1 MNPSLHYEQQEI
13 NENKCSYSFE
23 EEKDIDFQKLMS
35 EQLPKDY
42 SFNIKDI
49 IFKTE
54 KSEIN
59 YFKARIENLDIKEKI
74 LLTSINKIKEG
85 IENDELQYIEFD
97 NNKNIKN
104 DNNYY
109 TIGNKIFKAI
119 DKMVHKTLHKKRMI
133 NGKESK
139 ECIFY
144 DDFKSLN
151 EFGENIKYIDL
162 DKLICNLKEGN
173 KEFEFITI
181 KSIMISI
188 TNVITEY
195 IKKYLSINENSF
207 NNKINEESKENKKNE
222 FDLDNFNITE
232 ANIFEDIYN
241 DFVSQC
247 NLCSSELENNF
258 IYSLDSFRVK
268 FQMNFTLSEL
278 FTDIFWNIIFHN
290 KKLCILFIKSY
301 LNEEIYGD
309 IKIYLKRILKI
320 IMDVNI
326 PLKHQIVELLG
337 LHQLENYEKND
348 LMTLIVSEKN
358 NHHNEIIKLEIEKEN
373 LNKINNNKKIE
384 DEKNNINKNSE
395 KNNLI
400 NNNMKNV
407 ENIKYNIITAN
418 DISTIKNKTQ
428 PLLSVCNNNNMILN
442 KENNNKKEKE
452 NKEKDIKKDENNKN
466 YLNKKNKEKFLDDME
481 HKTVDEIYNYIND
494 DKIVKI
500 KKKKKSRKNKKI
512 KKEEI
517 EQNQEDI
524 EDSIVIKFK
533 EDLNDTFIHAGTITK
548 IKPIISENWIKYIS
562 NKD

>member
-1 MNPSLHYEQQEI
+1 MNASLHYDQLEI
-13 NENKCSYSFE
+13 NENKCRYSFE
-23 EEKDIDFQKLMS
+23 EENEIESLEKLVF
-35 EQLPKDY
+35 Y
-42 SFNIKDI
+42 IKGIIFWKMFWDI

-59 YFKARIENLDIKEKI
+59 YFKARIANLDIKEKI
-74 LLTSINKIKEG
+74 LLTAINEIKEG

-97 NNKNIKN
+97 DNKCIKN

-144 DDFKSLN
+144 DEFKSLN
-151 EFGENIKYIDL
+151 ECGENIKYIDL

-222 FDLDNFNITE
+222 FDLEKLDNFNIIE

-278 FTDIFWNIIFHN
+278 FTDIFWNNIFHN
-290 KKLCILFIKSY
+290 KKLCNLFIKSY

-309 IKIYLKRILKI
+309 IKIYLKKILKI

-337 LHQLENYEKND
+337 LHQLRIYEKKD

-358 NHHNEIIKLEIEKEN
+358 IHHNEIIKLEIEKEN
-373 LNKINNNKKIE
+373 LNK
-384 DEKNNINKNSE
+384 
-395 KNNLI
+395 
-400 NNNMKNV
+400 
-407 ENIKYNIITAN
+407 
-418 DISTIKNKTQ
+418 KNK
-428 PLLSVCNNNNMILN
+428 
-442 KENNNKKEKE
+442 
-452 NKEKDIKKDENNKN
+452 
-466 YLNKKNKEKFLDDME
+466 
-481 HKTVDEIYNYIND
+481 
-494 DKIVKI
+494 
-500 KKKKKSRKNKKI
+500 
-512 KKEEI
+512 
-517 EQNQEDI
+517 
-524 EDSIVIKFK
+524 
-533 EDLNDTFIHAGTITK
+533 
-548 IKPIISENWIKYIS
+548 
-562 NKD
+562 

>member
-1 MNPSLHYEQQEI
+1 MNASLHYEKIET
-13 NENKCSYSFE
+13 NENKCRYSFE
-23 EEKDIDFQKLMS
+23 EKNDLE
-35 EQLPKDY
+35 
-42 SFNIKDI
+42 
-49 IFKTE
+49 
-54 KSEIN
+54 

-74 LLTSINKIKEG
+74 LLTVINEIKEG

-104 DNNYY
+104 ENTEYS
-109 TIGNKIFKAI
+109 ISNKIFNAI
-119 DKMVHKTLHKKRMI
+119 DKMVHKTLHKKRMM
-133 NGKESK
+133 NGKELK

-144 DDFKSLN
+144 EDFEPLI
-151 EFGENIKYIDL
+151 EFGGNIKYIDL
-162 DKLICNLKEGN
+162 DKLICNLKEE
-173 KEFEFITI
+173 KKDFEFITI
-181 KSIMISI
+181 KSIMISM
-188 TNVITEY
+188 TNVITEC
-195 IKKYLSINENSF
+195 IKKYLSF
-207 NNKINEESKENKKNE
+207 NYNLLSDKINEEIKENKKSE
-222 FDLDNFNITE
+222 FELEKLDNINIIE
-232 ANIFEDIYN
+232 ANIFEDIYK
-241 DFVSQC
+241 DFVVQS

-258 IYSLDSFRVK
+258 IFSLDNFRAK

-278 FTDIFWNIIFHN
+278 FTDIFWNNIFHN

-309 IKIYLKRILKI
+309 TKIYLKKI
-320 IMDVNI
+320 FKTIMSVNMH
-326 PLKHQIVELLG
+326 LKHQIVQLLG
-337 LHQLENYEKND
+337 LHQLEKNEKSD

-358 NHHNEIIKLEIEKEN
+358 IHHNEIIKLEIEKEN
-373 LNKINNNKKIE
+373 LNKINKNKKIE

-428 PLLSVCNNNNMILN
+428 PILSVCNNNNMILN

-466 YLNKKNKEKFLDDME
+466 YLNKKNKEKFLDDMD

-500 KKKKKSRKNKKI
+500 KKKKKSRKNKKN

>member
-1 MNPSLHYEQQEI
+1 MNTSLHYEQIEI
-13 NENKCSYSFE
+13 NENKCRYSFE
-23 EEKDIDFQKLMS
+23 EENELESLEKLVS
-35 EQLPKDY
+35 EHLPKDY
-42 SFNIKDI
+42 SFTLKDI
-49 IFKTE
+49 IIQAE

-74 LLTSINKIKEG
+74 LLTAINEIKEG

-97 NNKNIKN
+97 NNKDIKN
-104 DNNYY
+104 ENNH
-109 TIGNKIFKAI
+109 IIISNKIFKAI
-119 DKMVHKTLHKKRMI
+119 DKMVHKTLHKKRMM
-133 NGKESK
+133 NGKEIK

-144 DDFKSLN
+144 DDFKPLS

-173 KEFEFITI
+173 KYFEFITI

-195 IKKYLSINENSF
+195 IKKYLSLNENSF
-207 NNKINEESKENKKNE
+207 NNKINEENKEDKKNE
-222 FDLDNFNITE
+222 FDLEKLDNFNIIE

-241 DFVSQC
+241 DFVTQS
-247 NLCSSELENNF
+247 NLSSELENNF
-258 IYSLDSFRVK
+258 IFSLDSFRDK

-278 FTDIFWNIIFHN
+278 FTDIFWNNIFHN

-309 IKIYLKRILKI
+309 IKIYLKKILKI
-320 IMDVNI
+320 IMSVNI

-337 LHQLENYEKND
+337 LNQLENYEKND
-348 LMTLIVSEKN
+348 LMTLIVSQKN
-358 NHHNEIIKLEIEKEN
+358 IHHNEIIKLEIEKEN

-384 DEKNNINKNSE
+384 DEKKNINKNSE

-442 KENNNKKEKE
+442 KDNNNKKEKEKE
-452 NKEKDIKKDENNKN
+452 NKEKDIKKDEN
-466 YLNKKNKEKFLDDME
+466 YLNKKSKEKFLDDME
-481 HKTVDEIYNYIND
+481 HKTVDEIFNYIND

-500 KKKKKSRKNKKI
+500 KKKKKSRKNKKN
-512 KKEEI
+512 KKE
-517 EQNQEDI
+517 EDI

-533 EDLNDTFIHAGTITK
+533 EDLNDTFIHASTITK
-548 IKPIISENWIKYIS
+548 IKPIISENWIKAIS